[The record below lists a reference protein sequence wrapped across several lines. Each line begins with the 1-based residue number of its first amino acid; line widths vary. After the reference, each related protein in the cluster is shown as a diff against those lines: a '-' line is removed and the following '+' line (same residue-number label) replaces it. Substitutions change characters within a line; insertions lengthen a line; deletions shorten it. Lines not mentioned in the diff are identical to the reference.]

1 MTVET
6 LILKKLL
13 QPITE
18 GTKSAMNQSEFL
30 ALVIPITTRRVFQ
43 CVSGALSS
51 VADCFSLFT
60 LFRFLAGAGTMG
72 CILVRFVYCMEIV
85 QINQRTAGGIF
96 NNMFVTGGFLAL
108 SLFAYL
114 IRDWRYLMLAASLPG
129 IPLLLFWW

>member
-1 MTVET
+1 
-6 LILKKLL
+6 
-13 QPITE
+13 
-18 GTKSAMNQSEFL
+18 
-30 ALVIPITTRRVFQ
+30 
-43 CVSGALSS
+43 
-51 VADCFSLFT
+51 
-60 LFRFLAGAGTMG
+60 MG